1 MVANHSKTLWL
12 QIISIAIVSA
22 GFGQLSYAGQ
32 IDTSY
37 LIEAGDRTASLDRIQ
52 ALLAADS
59 VADQLQNFGV
69 EQSAIHKRLQGLTT
83 AELVALESELQT
95 QVAGGDIVATLGIV
109 FIVLLILEL
118 LGATD
123 IFKSI

>member
-1 MVANHSKTLWL
+1 MVANHSKKLWL
-12 QIISIAIVSA
+12 QIVSIAIVST

-32 IDTSY
+32 IETSY

-52 ALLAADS
+52 TLLAADS
-59 VADQLQNFGV
+59 VAAQLRHFGV
-69 EQSAIHKRLQGLTT
+69 EQSAIHERLQGLTT

-95 QVAGGDIVATLGIV
+95 QVAGGDIVATFGIV

-118 LGATD
+118 VGATD